1 MPTPPDFTAGS
12 ILTAAQMNQIGAY
25 RIIPTV
31 SGTGV
36 TVNTDGLVTLTAA
49 PEPYITAFS
58 ADYAHYRIYVTLT
71 AASGGASGINMRPAS
86 GTTPNTTAGQY
97 RDVGGQTGYGG
108 TAVGIVANNGASA
121 QWNVGRYDG
130 GTAFASMII
139 DIMNPFAAIFTSFSA
154 NYRDGSFAG
163 YQDGYVNVTTS
174 YNGFNIRLNG
184 TNTMTGTI
192 QVYGFN

>member
-1 MPTPPDFTAGS
+1 MATPPDFVSGA

-58 ADYAHYRIYVTLT
+58 ADYAHYRIYLTVTSAT
-71 AASGGASGINMRPAS
+71 GGASGIFLRPAS
-86 GTTPNTTAGQY
+86 GTTPNTTAANY
-97 RDVGGQTGYGG
+97 RNVGGESAYSGSS
-108 TAVGIVANNGASA
+108 VGVVGNNGATA
-121 QWNVGRYDG
+121 YWNVGRYDG
-130 GTAFASMII
+130 GTAFGSTII
-139 DIMNPFAAIFTSFSA
+139 DIMNPFATALTSYNSSF
-154 NYRDGSFAG
+154 RDGGFAG
-163 YQDGYVNVTTS
+163 YQDGYLTVTTS
-174 YNGFNIRLNG
+174 YNTFNIRLNG
-184 TNTMTGTI
+184 TNTLTGTI